1 MTFPKSKIIKRT
13 TNQMIGSPLFVF
25 KSHFLICPHH
35 MISSVAQ
42 PTCANRPPPYE
53 NTAIGVWK
61 PRNALMDAAILP
73 NVRMVGFPRTERAR

>member
-1 MTFPKSKIIKRT
+1 MTFPKSRIIKRT
-13 TNQMIGSPLFVF
+13 TDQMIGRPLFVF

-35 MISSVAQ
+35 MISSA
-42 PTCANRPPPYE
+42 AHPPYVHPIFYE
-53 NTAIGVWK
+53 NTAMGVWY